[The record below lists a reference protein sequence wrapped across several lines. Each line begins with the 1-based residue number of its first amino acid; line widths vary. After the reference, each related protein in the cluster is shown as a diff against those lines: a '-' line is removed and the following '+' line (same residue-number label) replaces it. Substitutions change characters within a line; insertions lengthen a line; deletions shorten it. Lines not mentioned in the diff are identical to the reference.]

1 MEEHQKKL
9 EIMERYYQEIGTD
22 FSFKL
27 PDEITRKQLNNAKAR
42 FARDLEEETIL
53 GFYDTTVLGSGKNG
67 FIFTDSKMYFLETL
81 EKPKKIWYDDI
92 QNIEIYDQHKK
103 DPNRVLEIN
112 LEDGDTIEITSTFV
126 NKTPLFEFLNELLI
140 LEKGNEQATSQD
152 FDINNEASN
161 TWADLAGFGVGN
173 RDIVNKLYDEE
184 KFHARQGHGF
194 AAERANDLHDRLH
207 GHDAKIIGDD
217 NSLNGADRLVDG
229 IEIQSKYCKTGSRCV
244 NECFTNN
251 GKGSFRYYTQ
261 DGSPM
266 QIEVPSDMYDAAVT
280 AMEEKIKRGQVE
292 GVTDPK
298 QAKEIIR
305 KGNISYEQAKNIA
318 KAGNIDSLK
327 YDMQTGAII
336 ATTTFGITATITF
349 ATSIWN
355 GEDIDVALKEA
366 AVSGIKVGGGAFVT
380 TVLSGQLVKSGFNS
394 ALVGTTDTLVAF
406 MGPKAS
412 AILVNAFR
420 DGNRAIY
427 GAAAMKS
434 ASKILRGNIITAG
447 VSMIVLSSVDVANI
461 FNGKIS
467 GKQLFK
473 NLTNTA
479 GSIVGGTAGWTAGA
493 AAGATI
499 GSAIPVIGTAIGAM
513 VGGIIGS
520 VGGGV
525 TASKVTDTVVGSF
538 IEDDAEEMIQIMQKE
553 FQKLSS
559 EYLLNKVEAEK
570 VVDKLQDKLDGKMLK
585 EMFASSDRQAFARNL
600 LRPLMEKVI
609 LKREYIN
616 LPTDAQML
624 ETIRNVLEGVSDSA
638 EFM

>member
-1 MEEHQKKL
+1 
-9 EIMERYYQEIGTD
+9 
-22 FSFKL
+22 
-27 PDEITRKQLNNAKAR
+27 
-42 FARDLEEETIL
+42 
-53 GFYDTTVLGSGKNG
+53 
-67 FIFTDSKMYFLETL
+67 
-81 EKPKKIWYDDI
+81 
-92 QNIEIYDQHKK
+92 
-103 DPNRVLEIN
+103 
-112 LEDGDTIEITSTFV
+112 
-126 NKTPLFEFLNELLI
+126 
-140 LEKGNEQATSQD
+140 
-152 FDINNEASN
+152 
-161 TWADLAGFGVGN
+161 
-173 RDIVNKLYDEE
+173 
-184 KFHARQGHGF
+184 
-194 AAERANDLHDRLH
+194 
-207 GHDAKIIGDD
+207 
-217 NSLNGADRLVDG
+217 
-229 IEIQSKYCKTGSRCV
+229 
-244 NECFTNN
+244 
-251 GKGSFRYYTQ
+251 
-261 DGSPM
+261 M
-266 QIEVPSDMYDAAVT
+266 QIEVPSDMYDTAVT
-280 AMEEKIKRGQVE
+280 AMEEKIKRGQVK

-298 QAKEIIR
+298 QAKKIIR

-355 GEDIDVALKEA
+355 GEDVDVALKEA

-380 TVLSGQLVKSGFNS
+380 TVLSGQLIKSGFSS
-394 ALVGTTDTLVAF
+394 ALVGTSDTIVAF

-412 AILVNAFR
+412 AVLANAFR
-420 DGNRAIY
+420 GGEKAIY
-427 GAAAMKS
+427 GAAAMKN
-434 ASKILRGNIITAG
+434 ASKLLRGNIITAG

-479 GSIVGGTAGWTAGA
+479 GSIAGGTAGWTAGA

-499 GSAIPVIGTAIGAM
+499 GSAIPVIGTAIGAT

-616 LPTDAQML
+616 LPTDAQMI